1 MKEDMEKCPDFDRW
15 LKDECLHEIDEICNN
30 NDKPCPY
37 LAQGR
42 PFSLRQQELK
52 DWQERNFP
60 PSLYDDLNRDQLVER
75 IRILELS
82 IGMSEEVGELS
93 HIILKASQKIR
104 EGISGKIDKDLVA
117 DGFADTVIYGTQL
130 LSKLG
135 IDAEE
140 AIRNTTNSVLKRDW
154 ANNRKDADKDEH
166 LPKTKKTVTLAYN
179 EDCFGIS
186 QVGEMHPADRVRLLG
201 IRYSKAATDPRNSRL
216 IFYGCENVPD
226 NLPKYLSILE

>member
-1 MKEDMEKCPDFDRW
+1 MSEEMGSCPDYVPSVKGD
-15 LKDECLHEIDEICNN
+15 CIHEEGGRCRENLVPCPFIPNN
-30 NDKPCPY
+30 NEFFPEDDPY
-37 LAQGR
+37 LIQTR
-42 PFSLRQQELK
+42 SFSLRQQELK

-60 PSLYDDLNRDQLVER
+60 ASLYDDLNRDQLVER

-104 EGISGKIDKDLVA
+104 EGISGKIDKDMVA

-140 AIRNTTNSVLKRDW
+140 AIRKTIDNVLKRDW
-154 ANNRKDADKDEH
+154 ASNRKDADK
-166 LPKTKKTVTLAYN
+166 N
-179 EDCFGIS
+179 E
-186 QVGEMHPADRVRLLG
+186 
-201 IRYSKAATDPRNSRL
+201 
-216 IFYGCENVPD
+216 
-226 NLPKYLSILE
+226 

>member
-1 MKEDMEKCPDFDRW
+1 MSENMKDCPNFDSW
-15 LKDECLHEIDEICNN
+15 FEGDCSCLYEQDGIC
-30 NDKPCPY
+30 KTIARSCPY

-104 EGISGKIDKDLVA
+104 EGISGKIDKDMVA

-140 AIRNTTNSVLKRDW
+140 AIRKTIDSVLKRDW
-154 ANNRKDADKDEH
+154 ANNRKDADK
-166 LPKTKKTVTLAYN
+166 N
-179 EDCFGIS
+179 E
-186 QVGEMHPADRVRLLG
+186 RL
-201 IRYSKAATDPRNSRL
+201 
-216 IFYGCENVPD
+216 
-226 NLPKYLSILE
+226 